1 MSARILVV
9 EDSAN
14 NTYLMTY
21 LLQAHTHT
29 VTAAASGE
37 QALDLARASCPDLV
51 VMDLQLPGID
61 GCQTLAAMR
70 AEPELCDVP
79 VVAVTSFALVGD
91 RDRILD
97 AGFDHYLAKPIDP
110 VTFTDEIEGYLPQPL
125 RSSAPN

>member
-9 EDSAN
+9 EDSPN
-14 NTYLMTY
+14 NMYLMTY
-21 LLQAHTHT
+21 LLQAHAHT
-29 VTAAASGE
+29 VTAAGSGE

-51 VMDLQLPGID
+51 VMDLQLPGVD
-61 GCQTLAAMR
+61 GYQTLAAIR
-70 AEPELCDVP
+70 SEPGLCDVP

-110 VTFTDEIEGYLPQPL
+110 ATFTDEIDAYLPEQL
-125 RSSAPN
+125 RSSGPN

>member
-9 EDSAN
+9 EDSAKSM
-14 NTYLMTY
+14 YLMTY

-29 VTAAASGE
+29 VTSAASGE
-37 QALDLARASCPDLV
+37 QALNLARASCPDLV

-61 GCQTLAAMR
+61 GYQTLAAMR
-70 AEPELCDVP
+70 SEPGLCDVP

-91 RDRILD
+91 RDRILQ
-97 AGFDHYLAKPIDP
+97 AGFNHYVAKPIDAA
-110 VTFTDEIEGYLPQPL
+110 TFTDEIDAFLPEGL